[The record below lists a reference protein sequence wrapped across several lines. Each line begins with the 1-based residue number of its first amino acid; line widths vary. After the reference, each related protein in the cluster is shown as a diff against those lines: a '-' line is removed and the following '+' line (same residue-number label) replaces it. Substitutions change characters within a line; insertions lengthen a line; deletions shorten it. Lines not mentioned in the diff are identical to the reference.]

1 MKRFVT
7 KSCVHYS
14 KHFDVHL
21 ESITKSLNIQWTHFK
36 SPSDCDRRHWVQTQR
51 WSRGDNLRDPGAFSQ
66 VTTYLAVHCTAPHY
80 TALHWTAL
88 YWTALH
94 CTELPCIELH
104 CNTLYYTTQ
113 DCTLSVHTV
122 LYFPSL
128 HFTLVNCSDLFCFY
142 FTLQQSQD
150 SAELITSQWASL
162 HCTLQN
168 AHYTLQTAH
177 YTLQTTHYT
186 LQLQSLHITIV
197 THCEVMWQC
206 HLTVTCIKSC
216 FCFSS

>member
-14 KHFDVHL
+14 KHFDVYL

-51 WSRGDNLRDPGAFSQ
+51 WSREDNLRDPGAFSQ

-94 CTELPCIELH
+94 CTALPCTELH
-104 CNTLYYTTQ
+104 CNALYYTTQ
-113 DCTLSVHTV
+113 DCTLPVHSSLFPFTALHCSA
-122 LYFPSL
+122 LY
-128 HFTLVNCSDLFCFY
+128 CFY
-142 FTLQQSQD
+142 FTLHQSLTFCWAHHITVRI
-150 SAELITSQWASL
+150 SAL
-162 HCTLQN
+162 HTAKCTLHTPN
-168 AHYTLQTAH
+168 YTLHTTDC
-177 YTLQTTHYT
+177 TLNTEYWLLNLEH
-186 LQLQSLHITIV
+186 
-197 THCEVMWQC
+197 
-206 HLTVTCIKSC
+206 
-216 FCFSS
+216 